1 MGKARENAVSGLP
14 LVDQAVDWFVENAA
28 DRALDLIT
36 LLRWERWCSNG
47 WNRAEYAAIVGMQAQ
62 ALLGA
67 PPSTPSREALVAD
80 IAVDTLAQSISDS

>member
-1 MGKARENAVSGLP
+1 MGNARESAVGGLP

-36 LLRWERWCSNG
+36 LLRWERWCSNA
-47 WNRAEYAAIVGMQAQ
+47 WNRAEYAEIVGMQAQ

-67 PPSTPSREALVAD
+67 PPSKPSREALVAD
-80 IAVDTLAQSISDS
+80 MAADTLAQPIADS